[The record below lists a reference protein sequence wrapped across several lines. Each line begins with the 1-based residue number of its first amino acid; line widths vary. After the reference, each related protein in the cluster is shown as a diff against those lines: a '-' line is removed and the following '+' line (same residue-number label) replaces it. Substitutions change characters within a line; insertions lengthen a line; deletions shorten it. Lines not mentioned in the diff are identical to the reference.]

1 VGIFPK
7 KKVKKK
13 DGVLGDG
20 GRPAGSAADVRSVGE
35 QVRGCAQDVQLS
47 PRRCLYRR
55 HAVRVLIL
63 NNTVLSILIYFG
75 WSLFFG
81 FGHLEYFVDMILST

>member
-35 QVRGCAQDVQLS
+35 QVRGCAQDVQRLHVGAYTGGMLS
-47 PRRCLYRR
+47 
-55 HAVRVLIL
+55 
-63 NNTVLSILIYFG
+63 
-75 WSLFFG
+75 
-81 FGHLEYFVDMILST
+81 EY